1 MGYPTD
7 AGIAKYLNER
17 IPRYTSYPT
26 APHFSAMV
34 GPETYRDWL
43 RALPETNR
51 LSLYL
56 HVPFCKTLCWYCG
69 CNTSV
74 TRHREPIERY
84 VEVLE
89 REIGLVAEQA
99 GSRRVAHVHWGG
111 GTPTIVGPARFG
123 RVMALLRDRFAV
135 EPGAEVAV
143 EVDPRRLDAAMAEAL
158 GRAGVTRASLGVQTF
173 DAAAQRAVGRVQSLA
188 VTQRCVDLLRAA
200 GIASVNV
207 DLLYGLPHETVVS
220 CVASV
225 EAALT
230 LAPSR
235 FSVFGY
241 AHVPAVMKHQQ
252 VIDAAT
258 LPGAGERLQQEQAIG
273 DALAAAGYMRIGLD
287 HYARPDDSL
296 AQARMDGRLRRNFQG
311 YTDDP
316 ADALIGFGAS
326 AIGQSVRGYV
336 QNVSAIKP
344 WRERIEAG
352 ELATARGLALT
363 ADDGLRGEIIER
375 LMCELRVDVAAV
387 LRRRGFTADYL
398 LAEMAAL
405 EPLVADGLARVDR
418 GVVTV
423 PEAVRNLVR
432 RVASA
437 FDAYLDPALGR
448 HAVAV

>member
-1 MGYPTD
+1 MGNATD
-7 AGIAKYLNER
+7 AATAKYLNER

-26 APHFSAMV
+26 APHFSPAV
-34 GPETYRDWL
+34 GRETYRDWL
-43 RALPETNR
+43 RALPGTDR

-74 TRHREPIERY
+74 TRHHAPIERY

-89 REIGLVAEQA
+89 REIGLVAELA

-111 GTPTIVGPARFG
+111 GTPTIIGPALFG
-123 RVMALLRDRFAV
+123 RVMALLRERFAI
-135 EPGAEVAV
+135 EPGTEVAV
-143 EVDPRRLDAAMAEAL
+143 EVDPRRLDAPMAGAL
-158 GRAGVTRASLGVQTF
+158 GGAGVTRASLGVQTF
-173 DAAAQRAVGRVQSLA
+173 DPVAQKAVGRVQSLA

-200 GIASVNV
+200 GIAAINV
-207 DLLYGLPHETVVS
+207 DLLYGLPHETVAS
-220 CVASV
+220 CAASV

-252 VIDAAT
+252 VIDTSA
-258 LPGAGERLQQEQAIG
+258 LPGADERLRQEQTIG
-273 DALAAAGYMRIGLD
+273 DALATARYMRIGLD
-287 HYARPDDSL
+287 HYAKPEDSL

-326 AIGQSVRGYV
+326 AIGQCALGYV
-336 QNVSAIKP
+336 QNVSALKP

-375 LMCELRVDVAAV
+375 LMCDLRVDVAAV
-387 LRRRGFTADYL
+387 LRRRGFAADYL
-398 LAEMAAL
+398 SAEMAAL
-405 EPLVADGLARVDR
+405 EPLVADGLARVDNSI
-418 GVVTV
+418 VAV
-423 PEAVRNLVR
+423 PEAMRNLVR

-437 FDAYLDPALGR
+437 FDAYLDKALGR